1 MERETI
7 QVEVYGL
14 EQRCASCVNLPSSKE
29 TASWLEAALQRKY
42 GSQVAVVYVDLE
54 SPVSERQQQF
64 ATKILEEDL
73 WYPVVIIQQDIVA
86 EGNPKLKAIFESVEK
101 LGAEALE

>member
-1 MERETI
+1 MDKETI

-42 GSQVAVVYVDLE
+42 GSQVAVVYVDLD
-54 SPVSERQQQF
+54 SPENDRQQQF
-64 ATKILEEDL
+64 ATKIVDEDL

-86 EGNPKLKAIFESVEK
+86 EGNPKLKTIYESVEK
-101 LGAEALE
+101 LGAIAQD